1 MDEPDS
7 NLISRIQ
14 SLTKARLIGWQFAA
28 DGRWDVAK
36 RTFLGDTALHAF
48 SRIEHWLAVQAT
60 GNIAFEA
67 LLESEASERLFFG
80 VRIAHL
86 TAREKADVIKR
97 VLAGSGKGDRMDAT
111 IEYMRSVLGDR
122 NLAGATPEYLELG
135 VLDLWNRVKPV
146 VVWKEG
152 EVLGEK
158 SAFVMPE
165 ELAHKAQKPDTG
177 FPPLHERQTGPLM
190 LEAAWKRNP
199 DIDNSYQCWV
209 GLPVSDKDVIE
220 GGYCLSESRYLS
232 AIATFID
239 HGAWAASARKGM

>member
-1 MDEPDS
+1 MGEPDS

-14 SLTKARLIGWQFAA
+14 SLTRARLIGWQFAA
-28 DGRWDVAK
+28 DGRWDVAE
-36 RTFLGDTALHAF
+36 RTFPEHPVWHTL
-48 SRIEHWLAVQAT
+48 SRIERWLAVQMT
-60 GNIAFEA
+60 EDVAFEV
-67 LLESEASERLFFG
+67 LLESETNERLFLG

-86 TAREKADVIKR
+86 TASEKAEVIR
-97 VLAGSGKGDRMDAT
+97 SVIASGSSGDGMDTT
-111 IEYMRSVLGDR
+111 IQNIRSVLGDR

-146 VVWKEG
+146 VVWKKG

-165 ELAHKAQKPDTG
+165 ELPHKAQKPDTG
-177 FPPLHERQTGPLM
+177 FAPLHECHTGPLM

-199 DIDNSYQCWV
+199 DIGNGYHCWV
-209 GLPVSDKDVIE
+209 GLPVSDRDVIG

-232 AIATFID
+232 AISTFID
-239 HGAWAASARKGM
+239 HGVRASSAGKGM